1 MKLLQS
7 LTQIIIESK
16 VDDIY
21 AKYYRNIPR
30 TIFDNIV
37 MADPKSKAENGN
49 VVFMGKYAK
58 ILLNIYKIGNM
69 PNLENLVEATRYL
82 DIIYNKNLAVDLNKI
97 KQISDLHPI
106 VKDYLVTGDT
116 PIRTILSELPK
127 ETYQLL
133 HNGEKWLVFRPKTEK
148 AASWLGVGSAWCTSW
163 GKYTLTPAYKGRV
176 NRFSQYN
183 YAPIYI
189 MIDKNDEK
197 HKFQF
202 QFDKKEYRDVVDGM
216 INIQR
221 FFQTHKELRDFFF
234 PLLISRNENSIFSD
248 EEQYKRIDALPDTF
262 ASIIQRYNI
271 EDLLEMGIE
280 NKVALSFASN
290 KDLEE
295 LMADGSISDTKIE
308 SISYEGSNII
318 FEMNSECSN
327 SRYDDINQ
335 AYDYIRHL
343 ESNSSDPN
351 LYETMRDEIMDEDS
365 GILDKLIDSYFEKNK
380 SYVPFIKFNI
390 PTLEAFVSMFKEVIT
405 TNEEYK
411 DKILESYLEKS
422 VDLTTPVYIGVVEST
437 LNDVREYFNISKE
450 YYAKGMTLSANAVEF
465 IKYIDNKNKPQIS
478 DFCYV
483 FSDYIDNSGVDY
495 YEYYVEYNDVYPDNK
510 EMFSVIEEVIDEFI
524 SNNFDEFDESKSEL
538 VAARHK
544 LTDLLSKH
552 FTENNQPNRNE
563 YPFKFKNSLVEIY
576 ANNIIDEKDLTTRVY
591 LIDLATKEK
600 YFGSIK
606 VDNLHTYMFN
616 YKLEL
621 ITNNDDDDLI
631 KTK

>member
-216 INIQR
+216 INIQS

-327 SRYDDINQ
+327 SRSDDINQ

-380 SYVPFIKFNI
+380 SYVSFIKFNI

-483 FSDYIDNSGVDY
+483 FSDYIDDSGVDY
-495 YEYYVEYNDVYPDNK
+495 YEYYVEYNDVHPDNK
-510 EMFSVIEEVIDEFI
+510 EMFSVIEEVIDDFI
-524 SNNFDEFDESKSEL
+524 ANNFDKFDESKSEL

-621 ITNNDDDDLI
+621 ITNNDDDLI

>member
-189 MIDKNDEK
+189 MIDKSDEK

-202 QFDKKEYRDVVDGM
+202 QFSKKEYRDVVDGM
-216 INIQR
+216 INIQN

-234 PLLISRNENSIFSD
+234 PLLISRNESSIFSD
-248 EEQYKRIDALPDTF
+248 EEQYKRIDVLPDTF

-280 NKVALSFASN
+280 NKVALSLASN
-290 KDLEE
+290 KELEE
-295 LMADGSISDTKIE
+295 LMDDGSISDTKIE

-327 SRYDDINQ
+327 SGYYIKQ
-335 AYDYIRHL
+335 AYDYITYL
-343 ESNSSDPN
+343 ETNSSNPN
-351 LYETMRDEIMDEDS
+351 LYETMRDGIMDEDS
-365 GILDKLIDSYFEKNK
+365 GILDRLIDSYFEKNK
-380 SYVPFIKFNI
+380 SYVSFIKFNI
-390 PTLEAFVSMFKEVIT
+390 PTLEAFVSMFKEVIIK
-405 TNEEYK
+405 NEKYK
-411 DKILESYLEKS
+411 DKILESYLEKA
-422 VDLTTPVYIGVVEST
+422 VDLTQPLYIGKIESI
-437 LNDVREYFNISKE
+437 LNDIREYFNISQE
-450 YYAKGMTLSANAVEF
+450 YYAKGMTLSANAIEF

-478 DFCYV
+478 NFCDV

-495 YEYYVEYNDVYPDNK
+495 DEYYMDYSEEYPDDK
-510 EMFSVIEEVIDEFI
+510 EMFTVIQEVIDDFI
-524 SNNFDEFDESKSEL
+524 ANNFDEFDESKSEL

-563 YPFKFKNSLVEIY
+563 YPFKFKNSIVEIY
-576 ANNIIDEKDLTTRVY
+576 ANNIIDEKDLTTRVD

-621 ITNNDDDDLI
+621 ITNDDLI